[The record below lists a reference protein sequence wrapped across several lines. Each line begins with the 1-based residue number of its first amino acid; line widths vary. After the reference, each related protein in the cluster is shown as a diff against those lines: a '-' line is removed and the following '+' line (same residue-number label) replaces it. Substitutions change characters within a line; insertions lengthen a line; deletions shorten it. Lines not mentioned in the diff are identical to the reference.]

1 MRCKYLILPKVFLT
15 RDIMRER
22 RSIFSSVSKERG
34 CARKMAERKR
44 QPRPSLLVQDNQPL
58 IGIPFEE
65 QGQEVVRYFAG
76 EEDADR
82 AVADQE
88 VQDALSLAG
97 AWSHLDWDDMVDA
110 LDRIRHESKPT
121 PPIEL

>member
-1 MRCKYLILPKVFLT
+1 
-15 RDIMRER
+15 MREGG
-22 RSIFSSVSKERG
+22 E
-34 CARKMAERKR
+34 RKMAERKQ
-44 QPRPSLLVQDNQPL
+44 QPLPSLLVQDNQSL
-58 IGIPFEE
+58 IGIPCEE
-65 QGQEVVRYFAG
+65 QGQEMVRYFAG
-76 EEDADR
+76 EEEADR

>member
-1 MRCKYLILPKVFLT
+1 
-15 RDIMRER
+15 MRER
-22 RSIFSSVSKERG
+22 RSIFSQRLEGEGVCK
-34 CARKMAERKR
+34 KMAERKQ
-44 QPRPSLLVQDNQPL
+44 QPFPSLLVQDNQPL

-65 QGQEVVRYFAG
+65 QGQEMVRYFVG
-76 EEDADR
+76 EEEADR

-121 PPIEL
+121 PPIKL